1 MAISRQQIFSFPPP
15 DEEQAVALQIVSDYL
30 SLAGTQTATLLLGCP
45 KLDGDISVLAEFSNN
60 MLRGAALCAGLV
72 RIADY
77 LGDA

>member
-1 MAISRQQIFSFPPP
+1 MAITRQQVLSFPPP

-45 KLDGDISVLAEFSNN
+45 KVDNDTTVLAEFSNS

-72 RIADY
+72 RIADH
-77 LGDA
+77 LGNG